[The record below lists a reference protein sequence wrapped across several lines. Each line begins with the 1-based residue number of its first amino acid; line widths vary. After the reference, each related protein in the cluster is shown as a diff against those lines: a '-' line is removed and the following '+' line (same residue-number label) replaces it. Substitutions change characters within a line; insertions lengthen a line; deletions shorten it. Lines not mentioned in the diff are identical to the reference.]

1 MKKLALAVALLGL
14 LVAGQGAQ
22 AVIGTVDDV
31 PSATLLL
38 PYFEITQGSP
48 DSIVRGFDGIYV
60 GDAMLVQ
67 LLHESL
73 AEVGITSYV
82 ASWDQPCRAGT
93 IVPLRLAESNFDL
106 AMFDAIFESSPA
118 TSATWAPPVNTS
130 WIDRELMY
138 HAQRHGYTHADLK
151 SWPGILPARLLRT

>member
-48 DSIVRGFDGIYV
+48 DSIVRGFDGI
-60 GDAMLVQ
+60 
-67 LLHESL
+67 
-73 AEVGITSYV
+73 
-82 ASWDQPCRAGT
+82 
-93 IVPLRLAESNFDL
+93 
-106 AMFDAIFESSPA
+106 FESSPA